1 VISAEAVAIANRVAP
16 EHLELAL
23 ADPDPWVAQIH
34 HAGAI
39 FIGHYTSESLGDY
52 CAGPNHVL
60 PTSGSARFSSPLGVY
75 DFQKRDQPDQGVQG
89 RRAGRWAGSRR
100 RWRTAKACRRT
111 PDRPSSAWKTDPETT
126 LTAAGSENPNR
137 PDLRALFLGFSAVGL
152 SGFGGVLPFARRML
166 VEEKRWMTGEEFN
179 TQLGLCQFLPGP
191 NVINLAVVVGKR
203 YQGVAGAVV
212 APFGLLA
219 GPFVIVLLLALLYDR
234 YGNLPIAQAMLR
246 GIAAA
251 GCGLLFAM
259 GLAHGNGD
267 QGQAVF
273 SCRLRC

>member
-1 VISAEAVAIANRVAP
+1 M
-16 EHLELAL
+16 
-23 ADPDPWVAQIH
+23 
-34 HAGAI
+34 
-39 FIGHYTSESLGDY
+39 
-52 CAGPNHVL
+52 
-60 PTSGSARFSSPLGVY
+60 
-75 DFQKRDQPDQGVQG
+75 
-89 RRAGRWAGSRR
+89 
-100 RWRTAKACRRT
+100 
-111 PDRPSSAWKTDPETT
+111 
-126 LTAAGSENPNR
+126 TAAASENRNR
-137 PDLRALFLGFSAVGL
+137 PDLRALFFGFSAVGL

-259 GLAHGNGD
+259 AWRMGMAIRDKPFFLPFTVLTVATIAWLRWPLPAVMIAGLALSGGV
-267 QGQAVF
+267 AWW
-273 SCRLRC
+273 RLGRK